1 MTLHFAYGSNMCR
14 IHMRARCPDARAIG
28 TMTLPG
34 WRFIISPDGFAS
46 LVRQPG
52 GRVHGVLW
60 RLSTRDVAAIN
71 AYENV
76 QSGLYVRRRLPVR
89 LEFRHARPCAGH
101 PRLSSRGDKDVDGNG
116 PRACPRSAL
125 IGAASRVNTTCGDKP
140 GHDGEDGSM
149 QWDYALKFPATAL
162 VYIARRRGI
171 GTPRP
176 GYVDQVVEAAR
187 DWKLPQSYIHSLA
200 RWSPSRWRGARA
212 RDTGEVG

>member
-1 MTLHFAYGSNMCR
+1 LDARGHVARRCSFCYCDPMTLHFAYGSNMCR
-14 IHMRARCPDARAIG
+14 VHMRARCPHARAIG

-52 GRVHGVLW
+52 SRVHGVLW

-76 QSGLYVRRRLPVR
+76 QSGLYVRRRLPIR

-101 PRLSSRGDKDVDGNG
+101 PRLSSRGDKDVDG
-116 PRACPRSAL
+116 R
-125 IGAASRVNTTCGDKP
+125 DKP
-140 GHDGEDGSM
+140 GHNGEGGSM
-149 QWDYALKFPATAL
+149 QWDYALKLSATAL
-162 VYIARRRGI
+162 VYIARRRGT

-187 DWKLPQSYIHSLA
+187 DWKLPQSYIRSLA
-200 RWSPSRWRGARA
+200 RWAPSRWRGARA